1 MKKEYYTEKEKNIYY
16 NNFIITPILWKYK
29 KSKNIFD
36 ITYNVYFNNGS
47 YFTNYVSYTLEN
59 VKKDLNKYM

>member
-16 NNFIITPILWKYK
+16 NNFIITPIVWRYK

-36 ITYNVYFNNGS
+36 ITYTIYFKDGS
-47 YFTNYVSYTLEN
+47 FFTNDMIGTLDQ